1 MFRLPGPA
9 THLSALSRLFA
20 LAGATALA
28 VGACGGGGNDPP
40 PAGVPKK
47 VVIITQPPATV
58 ANRATLTPAPVVE
71 VRDGRDDP
79 VLQAGITVTAGIS
92 SGNAVLTGT
101 VTVTTD
107 AAGRATFPNIQIQ
120 GTVGTKVM
128 QFTSGTLKAA
138 LSSGVTL
145 TPGPAANLV
154 WNPTSQLVQ
163 NGLVGQSVLSKPSVI
178 VTDPEGNGVSGVGVT
193 FAVETGSGSGTGLSQ
208 TSNASGIATVGDWVL
223 GPNVGP
229 NTMSANSNGLTG
241 TPVIFTANGV
251 LTLSQFNIDLVFLAP
266 PTAAQ
271 GAAFANAKAR
281 WEQAITGD
289 LEDFNV
295 GTVSLKSCGVDT
307 QVSGVID
314 DLKIVVELKPYDG
327 VGMVLGAATPCFLR
341 PNGPN
346 PDTPIIGYM
355 FFDTADL
362 ANLEQNGSLSDVV
375 LHEMAHVLGF
385 GTIWEGFSFNVI
397 DPGVVG
403 PTGIGYTGSNG
414 LTAFLTVNNGNGTV
428 VPVDSLGGEGT
439 RRSHWDE
446 ALFKSEIMTGFISG
460 TIRPLSATSVASLAD
475 IGYQVNTAV
484 ANPFD
489 YTNPSTLRAGPEPAP
504 ISFGNDIVKGT
515 IMYVEKGTGRSWA
528 VPRR

>member
-1 MFRLPGPA
+1 MFRLPSPA
-9 THLSALSRLFA
+9 AHFSAVTRLLA

-28 VGACGGGGNDPP
+28 LGACSSGGNDPP

-47 VVIITQPPATV
+47 VVIITQPTATV

-79 VLQAGITVTAGIS
+79 VLQAGISVTAGIS

-101 VTVTTD
+101 LTGTTD
-107 AAGRATFPNIQIQ
+107 AAGRVTFPDLQIQ
-120 GTVGTKVM
+120 GTVGTKVL
-128 QFTSGTLKAA
+128 QFTSGSLKAA

-145 TPGPAANLV
+145 TPGPAAKLV
-154 WNPTSQLVQ
+154 WNPASQLVQ
-163 NGLVGQSVLSKPSVI
+163 AGLINQSVLSKPSVI
-178 VTDPEGNGVSGVGVT
+178 VTDPEGNGVSGVAVT
-193 FAVETGSGSGTGLSQ
+193 FAVETGSGTGSGLSQ
-208 TSNASGIATVGDWVL
+208 TSAAGGFATVGDWVL

-229 NTMSANSNGLTG
+229 NTMSANSNGLNG
-241 TPVIFTANGV
+241 TPVTFTADGV
-251 LTLSQFNIDLVFLAP
+251 LVLSQFSIDLVFLVP

-271 GAAFANAKAR
+271 AAAFANAKNR
-281 WEQAITGD
+281 WEQAVTGD

-307 QVSGVID
+307 NVSGVID

-327 VGMVLGAATPCFLR
+327 VGNVLGAATPCFLR

-362 ANLEQNGSLSDVV
+362 ANLEANGSLSDVV
-375 LHEMAHVLGF
+375 LHEMGHVLGF

-403 PTGIGYTGSNG
+403 PTGLGYTGGNG

-428 VPVDSLGGEGT
+428 VPVDATGGEGT
-439 RRSHWDE
+439 ERSHWDE
-446 ALFKSEIMTGFISG
+446 NLLRSEIMTGFISG
-460 TIRPLSATSVASLAD
+460 IIRPLSATSIASLAD
-475 IGYQVNTAV
+475 IGYQVNLGV

-489 YTNPSTLRAGPEPAP
+489 YTNPQTLRAGPQPAP
-504 ISFGNDIVKGT
+504 ISFGDDIVKGT
-515 IMYVEKGTGRSWA
+515 IMYVEKGTGRTWT